1 MENVVLKC
9 VKEIFTKS
17 LKDGTGRK

>member
-1 MENVVLKC
+1 MKNVVLKC
-9 VKEIFTKS
+9 VKEISIKS